1 MPMRSTWI
9 GAGLLAFALTAPGA
23 GAADTPPSRGEEVYT
38 ARCKECHESGDE
50 RVPQRD
56 ALAKKAAA
64 EIVAAM
70 TGGPMTPMAEGL
82 TPEDKQ
88 AIAAFLTGH

>member
-1 MPMRSTWI
+1 MRMRSTWI
-9 GAGLLAFALTAPGA
+9 GAGLLGLALAAPGT
-23 GAADTPPSRGEEVYT
+23 GAADAPVSRGEEVYA

-56 ALAKKAAA
+56 ALARKTPA

-88 AIAAFLTGH
+88 AVAAFLTGH

>member
-1 MPMRSTWI
+1 MRLRSAWT
-9 GAGLLAFALTAPGA
+9 AAALLAVALATPGT
-23 GAADTPPSRGEEVYT
+23 GAADAPVSRGEEIYA

-50 RVPQRD
+50 RAPQRD
-56 ALAKKAAA
+56 ALARKAPA

-82 TPEDKQ
+82 TPQDKQ
-88 AIAAFLTGH
+88 AVAAYLTGR